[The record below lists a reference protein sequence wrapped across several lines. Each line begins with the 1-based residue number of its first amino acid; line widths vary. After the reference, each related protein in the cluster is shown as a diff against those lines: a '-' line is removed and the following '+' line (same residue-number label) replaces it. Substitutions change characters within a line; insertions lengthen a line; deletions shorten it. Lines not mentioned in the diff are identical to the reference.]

1 MLCRGRAEHWQVD
14 NSPAGW
20 RRLAAA
26 LTSTEVPRVGIEASG
41 GLAELS
47 RHFSCL
53 PEHGCRLI
61 GLVMKQHAQRELE
74 RSRPARRHDDT
85 HLGPSLGYPMGQI
98 RPAHRSGHA
107 YVCEKQPD
115 VCICF
120 EEAQGLVGIS
130 GFEHPVSCIH
140 EHPGCAQSLE
150 YIVVDDHNEG
160 VGRDF
165 GHWRQHTLITIVPQF
180 IRLSE
185 NTLKH
190 VPVLPV
196 NAI

>member
-1 MLCRGRAEHWQVD
+1 
-14 NSPAGW
+14 
-20 RRLAAA
+20 
-26 LTSTEVPRVGIEASG
+26 
-41 GLAELS
+41 
-47 RHFSCL
+47 
-53 PEHGCRLI
+53 
-61 GLVMKQHAQRELE
+61 MKQHAQRELV

-85 HLGPSLGYPMGQI
+85 HPGPSLGNLIGQI

-107 YVCEKQPD
+107 YVREKKPN
-115 VCICF
+115 VGVCF

-140 EHPGCAQSLE
+140 EHAGCAHSLE

-160 VGRDF
+160 VGEDVSHR
-165 GHWRQHTLITIVPQF
+165 RQHTLITIVPQF

-196 NAI
+196 NVIYAAWTAFAGKVA